1 VSAKDTPLTAPVK
14 LIAALHSPTMLPGM
28 LEAALHGREFLGFQ
42 NSEYYLLILKKTQN
56 QSGNP

>member
-28 LEAALHGREFLGFQ
+28 LEAALHGEQFLGFQ
-42 NSEYYLLILKKTQN
+42 NNDKFLFD
-56 QSGNP
+56 P